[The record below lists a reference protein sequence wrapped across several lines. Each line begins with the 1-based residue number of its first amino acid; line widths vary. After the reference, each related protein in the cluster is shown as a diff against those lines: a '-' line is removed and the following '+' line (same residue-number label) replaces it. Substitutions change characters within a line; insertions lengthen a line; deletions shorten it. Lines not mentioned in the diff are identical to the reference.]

1 VHTMLLFAFWAFD
14 KKPPKFISW
23 AKPVDEQFDTSTE
36 VSAQNVKQKKSWPVN
51 HGEALAVAV
60 SSLAPSKEE
69 QKERILLLGEELLKK
84 RSQENRQYQ
93 SWKHSECEKFLSSD
107 IDLPPNVKEQLQAKM
122 TKLAQEFLNNNLIRF
137 YIYVITRNGV
147 HICLS
152 ELPTTH
158 VYYNT
163 CYKPIVNSSTT
174 VRL

>member
-1 VHTMLLFAFWAFD
+1 MGNLEAGADIDEADRFDGHIRRLLLNESSDVHTMLLFAFWAFD

-36 VSAQNVKQKKSWPVN
+36 VSAQNVKQKKSWPVK

-122 TKLAQEFLNNNLIRF
+122 TKLAEEFLNDNF
-137 YIYVITRNGV
+137 
-147 HICLS
+147 
-152 ELPTTH
+152 
-158 VYYNT
+158 
-163 CYKPIVNSSTT
+163 
-174 VRL
+174 